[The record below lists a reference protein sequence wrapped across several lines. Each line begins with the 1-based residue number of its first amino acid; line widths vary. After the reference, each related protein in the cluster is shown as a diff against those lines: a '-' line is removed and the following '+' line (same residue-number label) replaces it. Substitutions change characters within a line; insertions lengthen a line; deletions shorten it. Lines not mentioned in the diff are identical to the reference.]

1 MSDDFTNKPFFF
13 SQNDINYIDSVKSG
27 APDLLEKQITNL
39 DPSLQNVLSNSP
51 SKNSA
56 ISLALSRYYAGQPVP
71 SNYST
76 RAVANVLSNIYDRKQ
91 SADLRTGYNK
101 AGSNSTI
108 NFLDFLATV
117 NPDRFGRN

>member
-1 MSDDFTNKPFFF
+1 MLDDQAKNVDTSLF
-13 SQNDINYIDSVKSG
+13 
-27 APDLLEKQITNL
+27 EK
-39 DPSLQNVLSNSP
+39 LSTSP
-51 SKNSA
+51 SKDSA

-76 RAVANVLSNIYDRKQ
+76 RAVANVLSSIYDRKQ

-101 AGSNSTI
+101 AGSNSTV